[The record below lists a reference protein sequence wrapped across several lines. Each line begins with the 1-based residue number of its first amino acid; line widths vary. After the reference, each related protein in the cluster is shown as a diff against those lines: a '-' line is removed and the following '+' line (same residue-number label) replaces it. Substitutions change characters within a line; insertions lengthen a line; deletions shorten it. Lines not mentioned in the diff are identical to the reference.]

1 MKRVLLGIALVV
13 VGCGVLA
20 ASLSGSVLSARL
32 IDVLPQGILVTVAS
46 MLIVVGVLVLM
57 AAASGRGST
66 AAVLRLDHFLPFLRK
81 KKKNEVL
88 RPPSAFVRLAKRVLP
103 AALFA
108 DPIIG
113 KPGLARRV
121 LKRIGPTMLSAPLRR
136 ISQAVC
142 FVAFVWLF
150 FYVLWPYDAEPQT
163 SAAVSTGW
171 RVEEIEPQ
179 SGHLRLHGAEALEW
193 DAQPGESMH
202 LVDERAPD
210 AVRGDLGE
218 FKVIEHAGELI
229 TLAPTSLLTDEQID
243 DFLTGAGT
251 WSLHPQS
258 PWPSHYADNLAAK
271 ETLPADTFLVIDP
284 LVSLSTAIAARSWV
298 WSLVCAA
305 IILIVCVVIPRGFC
319 GYLCPL
325 GTLIDLFDWTV
336 SKRVKRFRVSDD
348 GWWVHVKY
356 YLLAGTLVC
365 AMLGVLVSGY
375 VAAIPVITR
384 GMLFL
389 GDPVQS
395 GLMRGWHQV
404 PPLNA
409 GHFVSIGLF
418 FGVLGLGLLK
428 PRFWCKY
435 VCPSGAVFS
444 LGNLFRVT
452 ERKVEHTCINCNK
465 CVEICPFDAIKP
477 DFTTRTTDC
486 TLCQTCAGVCPTH
499 AIKFVERWNTVEL
512 KVENDPPTGETALGR
527 RGFMSL
533 AAGTAAAIVGG
544 TTLSIVTKTFGA
556 RLDQSPYGLFVRPP
570 GSVPEPEFLQMCI
583 RCGECFK
590 ACPYNVLQPM
600 GFQQGL
606 EGLWTPYVV
615 ADHAG
620 CAPSCNA
627 CGEVCPTGAIR
638 ALPLAEKRVAR
649 MGLAVVNERTCLP
662 FANREACQLCVDECA
677 SAGYYAIE
685 FTRVH
690 TQVDDEGLPIEGS
703 GHLAPVVL
711 ADKCVGCGL
720 CQMQC
725 HQFNVKQKG
734 LLDASAIIVESGEG
748 KEDRLMRG
756 SYVELRRQ
764 EGQVRKVE
772 THRKTGQGEGDYFV
786 PGASQNMTPETSEP
800 VTPPADESPFGPG
813 AVESAPV
820 PPTPES
826 SDPFGMDPMN

>member
-1 MKRVLLGIALVV
+1 MKRVLVGIAIAILASGLLASALSDSQPLAV
-13 VGCGVLA
+13 VGLLPRGVA
-20 ASLSGSVLSARL
+20 VTIASVLIVFGLL
-32 IDVLPQGILVTVAS
+32 I
-46 MLIVVGVLVLM
+46 LM
-57 AAASGRGST
+57 AAASRRGNT
-66 AAVLRLDHFLPFLRK
+66 AAVVRLDHFLPFLRK
-81 KKKNEVL
+81 KKKNETL
-88 RPPSAFVRLAKRVLP
+88 RPPSAFARVAQRVLP
-103 AALFA
+103 ASLF
-108 DPIIG
+108 DDRLTG
-113 KPGLARRV
+113 KPGLARRS
-121 LKRIGPTMLSAPLRR
+121 LKWIGPTALSSPMRR
-136 ISQAVC
+136 IVQTVC
-142 FVAFVWLF
+142 FLAFLWLF
-150 FYVLWPYDAEPQT
+150 FYVLWPYDAQPQASPEV
-163 SAAVSTGW
+163 SAGW
-171 RVEEIEPQ
+171 RVEAIEPQ
-179 SGHLRLHGAEALEW
+179 TGHLQLSGTDALSW
-193 DAQPGESMH
+193 DAQPGQSVH
-202 LVDERAPD
+202 LADERAAD
-210 AVRGDLGE
+210 LLRGDAGE
-218 FKVIEHAGELI
+218 FKIIDIAAHKV
-229 TLAPTSLLTDEQID
+229 TLASTAPLSDEQID
-243 DFLTGAGT
+243 GFLTGGGS
-251 WSLHPQS
+251 WSLLAQS

-305 IILIVCVVIPRGFC
+305 IILIVCVLIPRGFC

-336 SKRVKRFRVSDD
+336 SKRVKRFRVPDD

-365 AMLGVLVSGY
+365 AVLGVLVSGY

-395 GLMRGWHQV
+395 GMMRGWHQV

-409 GHFVSIGLF
+409 GHFLSIALF
-418 FGVLGLGLLK
+418 FGVLALGLLK

-452 ERKVEHTCINCNK
+452 ERKVESTCINCNK

-512 KVENDPPTGETALGR
+512 KATNDPPTGETVLGR

-533 AAGTAAAIVGG
+533 AAGTAAAVVGG
-544 TTLSIVTKTFGA
+544 TTLAIVTKTFGA
-556 RLDQSPYGLFVRPP
+556 RLDESAYGLFVRPP

-600 GFQQGL
+600 SFMQQGL

-638 ALPLAEKRVAR
+638 ALPLEEKRVAR
-649 MGLAVVNERTCLP
+649 MGLAIVNEKTCLP
-662 FANREACQLCVDECA
+662 FVNREACQLCVDECA
-677 SAGYYAIE
+677 SAGYHAIE

-690 TQVDDEGLPIEGS
+690 TKIDDNGQPIEGS

-725 HQFNVKQKG
+725 YQFNVKQKG
-734 LLDASAIIVESGEG
+734 LLDLSAIIVEPGEG
-748 KEDRLMRG
+748 KEDRLMHG

-764 EGQVRKVE
+764 ENRERAAALKRDAGS
-772 THRKTGQGEGDYFV
+772 GDYFV
-786 PGASQNMTPETSEP
+786 PKADQTAPSEK
-800 VTPPADESPFGPG
+800 PAVDESPFGPG
-813 AVESAPV
+813 APATEP
-820 PPTPES
+820 
-826 SDPFGMDPMN
+826 SDPFGVSPLE

>member
-1 MKRVLLGIALVV
+1 MKRVLLGIVLVAGG
-13 VGCGVLA
+13 GCVLA
-20 ASLSGSVLSARL
+20 SSLSTTVPSATFSGDWNLRSV
-32 IDVLPQGILVTVAS
+32 LVTVAT
-46 MLIVVGVLVLM
+46 MLMVVAALVLM
-57 AAASGRGST
+57 AAASRSGKT

-88 RPPSAFVRLAKRVLP
+88 RPPGVLLRLAKRLLP
-103 AALFA
+103 ASWFA
-108 DPIIG
+108 DPITG
-113 KPGLARRV
+113 KPGLVRRV
-121 LKRIGPTMLSAPLRR
+121 LKRIGPTALSAPVRR

-142 FVAFVWLF
+142 FVVFLWLF

-163 SAAVSTGW
+163 SAVTSAGW

-179 SGHLRLHGAEALEW
+179 SGYVRLRGAEALNWE
-193 DAQPGESMH
+193 ARPGETIH
-202 LVDERAPD
+202 LVDQRAPD
-210 AVRGDLGE
+210 ALRGDLGE
-218 FKVIEHAGELI
+218 FTVIEHTADRI
-229 TLAPTSLLTDEQID
+229 TLEPTSALTDEQID

-251 WSLHPQS
+251 WSLHARS
-258 PWPSHYADNLAAK
+258 PWPSHYADNLAEK

-298 WSLVCAA
+298 WSLTCAA

-325 GTLIDLFDWTV
+325 GTLIDLFDWIV
-336 SKRVKRFRVSDD
+336 GRRVERFRVADD
-348 GWWVHVKY
+348 GWWVHIKY
-356 YLLAGTLVC
+356 YVLAGTLVC
-365 AMLGVLVSGY
+365 AVMGVLVTGY

-389 GDPVQS
+389 GDPLQS
-395 GLMRGWHQV
+395 GMMRGWHQV

-409 GHFVSIGLF
+409 GHFFSIALF

-444 LGNLFRVT
+444 LGNLFRIT

-533 AAGTAAAIVGG
+533 AAGTAAAVVGG

-556 RLDQSPYGLFVRPP
+556 RLDHSPYGLFVRPP

-600 GFQQGL
+600 GFRQQGL

-638 ALPLAEKRVAR
+638 ALPLEEKRVVR
-649 MGLAVVNERTCLP
+649 MGLALVNEQTCLP

-677 SAGYYAIE
+677 AAGYHAIE

-690 TQVDDEGLPIEGS
+690 TQVDDDGLPIEGS
-703 GHLAPVVL
+703 GYVAPVVL

-725 HQFNVKQKG
+725 YQFNVKQKE
-734 LLDASAIIVESGEG
+734 LLDESAIIVEPGEG
-748 KEDRLMRG
+748 KEDRLMSG

-764 EGQVRKVE
+764 ERQVRRGE
-772 THRKTGQGEGDYFV
+772 SGRKAGQGDYFV
-786 PGASQNMTPETSEP
+786 PESPQNKSPEGSEP
-800 VTPPADESPFGPG
+800 AAPSIDESPFGPD
-813 AVESAPV
+813 AMQSAPA
-820 PPTPES
+820 PSTPES
-826 SDPFGMDPMN
+826 SDPFGLGPMN